1 MVAMSSLAKLLVSKA
16 GRFGPRVHYL
26 DRVTSTSQSNPH
38 FDARNETQKPNIDG
52 LDVVDKIEVV
62 GSQSGK
68 TAKSVVVKEC
78 GEILD

>member
-16 GRFGPRVHYL
+16 GRFGPCVL
-26 DRVTSTSQSNPH
+26 DLECVICTSQTHTLTNEMNPKT
-38 FDARNETQKPNIDG
+38 NTDG
-52 LDVVDKIEVV
+52 LDVVDKIERV